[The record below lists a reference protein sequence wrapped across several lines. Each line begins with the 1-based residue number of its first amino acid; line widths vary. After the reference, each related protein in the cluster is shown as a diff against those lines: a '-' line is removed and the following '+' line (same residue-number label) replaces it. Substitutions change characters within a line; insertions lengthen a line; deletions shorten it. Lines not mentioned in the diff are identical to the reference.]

1 MAVENIVDAFY
12 NACGA
17 GDLKTVQRHFWAD
30 NTVLN
35 LQGIYSA
42 ISNEQV
48 EVAAFLLPYMQHPLG
63 GTFNK
68 KVVLT
73 NNVKLFQLFYTHE
86 HDEHKNRWMEQGVIN
101 AAHANCREIIDYC
114 FEHVYSSPW
123 WEDIRYAY
131 WGGKVD
137 AMKLGFDYL
146 EEKVKIVQQRALLEH
161 VVSEYGA
168 PQARK
173 L

>member
-114 FEHVYSSPW
+114 FERVYSAQW
-123 WEDIRYAY
+123 WDSVRYTFR
-131 WGGKVD
+131 GGVGS
-137 AMKLGFDYL
+137 MQLGFEYL
-146 EEKVKIVQQRALLEH
+146 EDKVKMVQQREMLRQT
-161 VVSEYGA
+161 VSELGTV
-168 PQARK
+168 QSRK

>member
-1 MAVENIVDAFY
+1 MAVENIIDAFY
-12 NACGA
+12 NACGEGNVA
-17 GDLKTVQRHFWAD
+17 TVQRHFCAT
-30 NTVLN
+30 NTTLN
-35 LQGIYSA
+35 LQGMHSA
-42 ISNEQV
+42 ISEQQLPV
-48 EVAAFLLPYMQHPLG
+48 VVFLLPHMQQPFCG
-63 GTFNK
+63 NFNK
-68 KVVLT
+68 KVVLS
-73 NNVKLFQLFYTHE
+73 NNIKLFELFYIHE
-86 HDEHKNRWMEQGVIN
+86 HDEHKNRWMEQGIIN

-114 FEHVYSSPW
+114 FEHVYSSQW
-123 WEDIRYAY
+123 WDNIRYTY

-146 EEKVKIVQQRALLEH
+146 EEKVKIVQQRALLEQ